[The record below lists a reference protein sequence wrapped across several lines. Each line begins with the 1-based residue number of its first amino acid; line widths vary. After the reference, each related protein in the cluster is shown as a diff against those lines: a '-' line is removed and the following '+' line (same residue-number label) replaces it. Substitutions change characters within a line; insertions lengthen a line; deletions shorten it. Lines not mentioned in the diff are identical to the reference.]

1 MFEGLDFF
9 NGDISVF
16 VIKYMRKLLRYFNFG
31 TIDVVLTLVLEI
43 SRGEDVKCFFLK
55 LHSSK

>member
-16 VIKYMRKLLRYFNFG
+16 VIRKLLRYFNFG

-43 SRGEDVKCFFLK
+43 SRGEDVKCFF
-55 LHSSK
+55 

>member
-31 TIDVVLTLVLEI
+31 TIDVVFDT
-43 SRGEDVKCFFLK
+43 GA
-55 LHSSK
+55 